1 MAVTLETAARNLL
14 CDAFVDA
21 LDGGKIKIR
30 ATSSSGT
37 VLAQLTFGTPAFG
50 AASTGVATANAITA
64 DTSADATG
72 TAVAA
77 TIHIAAGDAQYA
89 SCSVSTSGADI
100 NLDNTS
106 IVATQEVGLDS
117 LTVTVPA
124 T

>member
-1 MAVTLETAARNLL
+1 MAVTLETVARNLL

-30 ATSSSGT
+30 ATSASGT

-50 AASTGVATANAITA
+50 AASTGVATANAITP
-64 DTSADATG
+64 DSSADATG

-77 TIHIAAGDAQYA
+77 TIHKSDDTQML
-89 SCSVSTSGADI
+89 SCTVSTSGADI

-124 T
+124 S

>member
-1 MAVTLETAARNLL
+1 MAVTLQTFARNLL

-21 LDGGKIKIR
+21 LDGGLIKIR
-30 ATSSSGT
+30 KTSDSGT
-37 VLAQLTFGTPAFG
+37 VLAILTFGTPAFG
-50 AASTGVATANAITA
+50 NASTGVATANAITP
-64 DTSADATG
+64 DSSANDTG

-77 TIHIAAGDAQYA
+77 TIHKSDDTQML
-89 SCSVSTSGADI
+89 SCTVSTSGADI

-124 T
+124 S